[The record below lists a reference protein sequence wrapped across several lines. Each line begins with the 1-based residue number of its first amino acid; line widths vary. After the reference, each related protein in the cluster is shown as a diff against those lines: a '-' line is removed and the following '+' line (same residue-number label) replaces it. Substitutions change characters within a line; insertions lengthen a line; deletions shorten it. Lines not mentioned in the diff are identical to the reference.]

1 MMVIVC
7 ENAPARLRGR
17 LGLWLAEVRAGTFV
31 GSYGKRH
38 RERLWEETK
47 ALIGKGNAVIAWR
60 ASTDSGFAFDSVGVD
75 RRECVMV
82 DGFALVRIAHR
93 ASQNKKEG

>member
-17 LGLWLAEVRAGTFV
+17 LGLWLAEIRAGTFV
-31 GSYGKRH
+31 GSYGKRQ

-47 ALIGKGNAVIAWR
+47 ALIGKGSAVIAWR
-60 ASTDSGFAFDSVGVD
+60 APTDSGFEFDSIGPD
-75 RRECVMV
+75 RRECVHV
-82 DGFALVRIAHR
+82 DGFALVRVKAR
-93 ASQNKKEG
+93 ALE

>member
-17 LGLWLAEVRAGTFV
+17 LSLWLTEIRAGTFV
-31 GSYGKRH
+31 GSYGRRQ

-47 ALIGKGNAVIAWR
+47 ALIGRGNAVIAWR
-60 ASTDSGFAFDSVGVD
+60 APTDSGFLFDSVGDD
-75 RRECVMV
+75 RRECVTI
-82 DGFALVRIAHR
+82 DGFALVRVQR
-93 ASQNKKEG
+93 PDK